1 MLFVSGAQFV
11 FRFGV
16 LNTNIKTFVC
26 GLYFKESLSV
36 KHLFD
41 SCPNI
46 KFLTAGLLSWLFLYC
61 TFIYCHTKARFFFLS
76 FPEAYI
82 SRPSSSTS
90 RNLTNIFGYS
100 IRFNTWIY
108 LKPLRKFRVRDM
120 CWNSRK
126 DGLHH
131 ICSND
136 TKSGQRHWIWS
147 TGLTGI
153 QWVH

>member
-1 MLFVSGAQFV
+1 MQSERSGYNNSHGSGHHPVICSIGDARVKIVSGAQFV

-26 GLYFKESLSV
+26 GVYFKESLSV
-36 KHLFD
+36 KNLFD

-46 KFLTAGLLSWLFLYC
+46 KFLNAELLSWLFLYC

-100 IRFNTWIY
+100 IRFNT
-108 LKPLRKFRVRDM
+108 
-120 CWNSRK
+120 
-126 DGLHH
+126 
-131 ICSND
+131 
-136 TKSGQRHWIWS
+136 
-147 TGLTGI
+147 
-153 QWVH
+153 